1 MSPLRC
7 APRRLIVLL
16 ALFLAI
22 PTLAQV
28 LDISLADNFDRPS
41 LLALEASARTCA
53 VMIASAYRKSSD
65 GSGTFKLSPKTL
77 QQIVRSVAMS
87 GPKIYG
93 SCIAFEPGIVQLGAF
108 EGGRAGLEDAVFT
121 SGRFTELALVNRNDH
136 VGGKSIYSP
145 YAYNC
150 SSDSIGDDA
159 CSTIDLAWQYDYSAP
174 GTTWF
179 LEPRRLFLEAQAGRL
194 AFAGRMFPAVWTEPY
209 FDAGAGNINM
219 TTFSVAFG
227 TDHGEFLGVC
237 TIDVA
242 VESLCWTNCTPQA
255 SRARALR
262 TALAMVRWFGAV
274 RGPQAF
280 SCATGSFM
288 IDEGRCQEC
297 PPGSSSVGGS
307 ASACTQCARGSL

>member
-1 MSPLRC
+1 MSPLHC
-7 APRRLIVLL
+7 APRLTVLL
-16 ALFLAI
+16 DLFLAMPI
-22 PTLAQV
+22 LAQV
-28 LDISLADNFDRPS
+28 LDFSLADNFDRPS

-53 VMIASAYRKSSD
+53 VMIASAYRKPSD
-65 GSGTFKLSPKTL
+65 ESGMFKLSPKTL
-77 QQIVRSVAMS
+77 QQIVRSVAKS
-87 GPKIYG
+87 SPKSYG

-108 EGGRAGLEDAVFT
+108 EGGRAGLEEAVYT

-150 SSDSIGDDA
+150 SSERIGDDA
-159 CSTIDLAWQYDYSAP
+159 CSTIDLAWQYDYSSP

-179 LEPRRLFLEAQAGRL
+179 LEPRRLFLEAQAGRR
-194 AFAGRMFPAVWTEPY
+194 AFEGRMFPAVWTEPY

-242 VESLCWTNCTPQA
+242 VESLCWTNCSPQA
-255 SRARALR
+255 SRALHCAQVWQRCAGW
-262 TALAMVRWFGAV
+262 AQCAV
-274 RGPQAF
+274 RR
-280 SCATGSFM
+280 
-288 IDEGRCQEC
+288 RCRAR
-297 PPGSSSVGGS
+297 PG
-307 ASACTQCARGSL
+307 AS